1 MAEQK
6 TAQQAV
12 REQYKVAE
20 NMAENVVRAWADL
33 AATTSEYTFDAFEK
47 NMRYAQDARSQADK
61 IVHDALSSYRRIYQD
76 GVKTWQ
82 SYVQGVTEIVGRA
95 NQN

>member
-20 NMAENVVRAWADL
+20 NLAENVLRAWNDL
-33 AATTSEYTFDAFEK
+33 ATTTAEYTFDNYEK
-47 NMRYAQDARSQADK
+47 SLRYNQEARAQAERLTSESLA
-61 IVHDALSSYRRIYQD
+61 SYRRVYED
-76 GVKTWQ
+76 GFKTWQ
-82 SYVQGVTEIVGRA
+82 GYVQNITQILSRT
-95 NQN
+95 N